1 MRSLLVWGLLAGL
14 LGGVIAFGFASVFGE
29 PPVEV
34 AIAIEDEGGGHDH
47 GTAEEPAA
55 EEPAAEEPAPVSRG
69 VQSTIGLAIATCAFG
84 TALGGL
90 FALAFA
96 FAHGRIGTATPRGS
110 AYATAAVGFVAVV
123 VVPYL
128 TYPPNPPAVG
138 HAETIGDR
146 TAAYF
151 GMMVLSVVLA
161 VAALYAYRTVVA
173 RGGWLAAVGAAVGYV
188 VAVSVAAALLPKFSE
203 VPQGFPAQTLWEF
216 RLASLGTQ
224 LVLWATVVVA
234 FAVLLDRAAHR
245 ATNRTTA
252 AGLAA
257 G

>member
-1 MRSLLVWGLLAGL
+1 MRALLVWGLLAGL
-14 LGGVIAFGFASVFGE
+14 IGGVLAFGFAAVVGE

-34 AIAIEDEGGGHDH
+34 AISIEEQSGHDH
-47 GTAEEPAA
+47 GEEAAGAEEPA
-55 EEPAAEEPAPVSRG
+55 EVSRD

-84 TALGGL
+84 AALGGL

-96 FAHGRIGTATPRGS
+96 FAHGRIGTPTPR
-110 AYATAAVGFVAVV
+110 ATASALTAVGFVAVAF
-123 VVPYL
+123 VPYL
-128 TYPPNPPAVG
+128 VYPPNPPAVG

-151 GMMVLSVVLA
+151 AMVAFSVVLA
-161 VAALYAYRTVVA
+161 VIAVRVSARFGRVAAGL
-173 RGGWLAAVGAAVGYV
+173 GYV
-188 VAVSVAAALLPKFSE
+188 VAVSVVAALLPGFDE
-203 VPQGFPAQTLWEF
+203 VPDDFPAQTLWDF

-224 LVLWATVVVA
+224 AVLWVTIGVA

-245 ATNRTTA
+245 ETKRATE

>member
-14 LGGVIAFGFASVFGE
+14 LGGVLAFGFASVFGE

-34 AIAIEDEGGGHDH
+34 AIAIEEEGGGHDH
-47 GTAEEPAA
+47 GTPAD
-55 EEPAAEEPAPVSRG
+55 ESAEEPAPVSRG

-110 AYATAAVGFVAVV
+110 AFATAAVGFVAVV

-151 GMMVLSVVLA
+151 GMMVISVVLA
-161 VAALYAYRTVVA
+161 VAALYAYRMLA
-173 RGGWLAAVGAAVGYV
+173 RAGWLAAVGAAVAYV
-188 VAVSVAAALLPKFSE
+188 VAVSVAAALLPTFSE

-224 LVLWATVVVA
+224 LVLWATICVA

-245 ATNRTTA
+245 VTNRTTA

>member
-14 LGGVIAFGFASVFGE
+14 VGGVLAFGFAAVVGE

-34 AIAIEDEGGGHDH
+34 AIAIEEEGGGHDH
-47 GTAEEPAA
+47 GEGAEGAEAA
-55 EEPAAEEPAPVSRG
+55 EVSRG
-69 VQSTIGLAIATCAFG
+69 VQSTVGLAIATCAFG
-84 TALGGL
+84 AALGGVV
-90 FALAFA
+90 ALAFA
-96 FAHGRIGTATPRGS
+96 FAHGRIGTHTPRGT
-110 AYATAAVGFVAVV
+110 AFATTVVGFVAVV
-123 VVPYL
+123 GVPYL
-128 TYPPNPPAVG
+128 AYPPNPPAVG

-151 GMMVLSVVLA
+151 GLMVISVVLA
-161 VAALYAYRTVVA
+161 VAALYAYRLA
-173 RGGWLAAVGAAVGYV
+173 DRAGWLAAVGAGVGYV
-188 VAVSVAAALLPKFSE
+188 VAVTGAAALLPTFSE

-224 LVLWATVVVA
+224 VVLWVTIGVV

-245 ATNRTTA
+245 ATNRPTA
-252 AGLAA
+252 AGVAA